1 MEKFTRLTAIAAPYL
16 RANIDTDT
24 IIRGGRSALIPREEL
39 GRFLFEAVRLKPD
52 GTEDPEF
59 ILNREPFR
67 QAKILIGGDNFGCG
81 SSRESAVW
89 ALTGAG
95 FRCVIAPSFG
105 GIFFGNC
112 FQNGALAI
120 QLPRDT
126 VMRLGEAILANPT
139 HATLS
144 VDLERQMLTDPKG
157 AEIAFDYDPY
167 RKQALLEGLDDIGM
181 TLKLEHL
188 IDRFQAED
196 RERRPWIHLGP
207 AGKKL

>member
-24 IIRGGRSALIPREEL
+24 IIRGGRSALTPREEL

-59 ILNREPFR
+59 ILNRQPFS
-67 QAKILIGGDNFGCG
+67 QARILVGGDNFGCG

-112 FQNGALAI
+112 FQNGVLAI

-126 VMRLGEAILANPT
+126 VMRLGEAILADPT
-139 HATLS
+139 HASLS
-144 VDLERQMLTDPKG
+144 VDLERQTLTDPKG

-167 RKQALLEGLDDIGM
+167 RKQVLLEGLDDIGM
-181 TLKLEHL
+181 TLKVAHF

-196 RERRPWIHLGP
+196 RERRPWIHLGT
-207 AGKKL
+207 AGKK

>member
-39 GRFLFEAVRLKPD
+39 GRFLFEAVRLRPD

-67 QAKILIGGDNFGCG
+67 EARILIGGDNFGCG

-112 FQNGALAI
+112 FQNGVLAI

-126 VMRLGEAILANPT
+126 VMRFGQAILADPA
-139 HATLS
+139 HASLN
-144 VDLERQMLTDPKG
+144 VDLERQVLTDPDG
-157 AEIAFDYDPY
+157 IEIAFDYDPY
-167 RKQALLEGLDDIGM
+167 RKRALIEGLDDIGM
-181 TLKLEHL
+181 TLKEAHR

-196 RERRPWIHLGP
+196 RERRPWIHLDP
-207 AGKKL
+207 SREQP